1 VKNKVYHG
9 HSIINILLSII
20 IILLS
25 YSEINAKTTL
35 DNDLHNY
42 SQNGTLRGLV
52 VDSTNGEVL
61 AYCNVIIKEL
71 NIGASTDVR
80 GYFRIP
86 SIPEGKNYTLLVS
99 YVGYKSQNIK
109 FIIKPDQI
117 IDIKVELSPLTIEL
131 KSVEKTGDRIIEKN
145 ATDIGLQR
153 ISMKEIENIPQG
165 VETDIFR
172 SLQFIPGVQSTG
184 DVSARYYVRGSPTN
198 ENLVLL
204 NGVTLYNPF
213 HAFGLFSVIDPDMIN
228 NVEFYKGG
236 FTAEYGGRL
245 SSVLNIVTKDGNKK
259 RLSGSVGAS
268 LLSGKALIEGPIHGG
283 SFIISGRKSL
293 NSGIL
298 KKFLNNKNAPID
310 FYDLGGKINYTDPDF
325 IKGGKMT
332 IHGFISHDV
341 LNNNNAQL
349 ESLDWTNKMAGIRWF
364 QVTDS
369 PIYFVLALS
378 YSEFSGNVKPNSTS
392 VKPKY
397 NDVKDFSWDMNVNY
411 MFDSKDEIAFGMQL
425 KSIETILSLQNKKG
439 INSDIRSKG
448 ANISLFGKYKLLRFD
463 NFGLDFGTRMNV
475 SSLSRSLK
483 NNYKFEP
490 RISLTYVLSS
500 TLSIKGAWGIYS
512 QEMTTLSDDNE
523 IISLFEPWVIVPEY
537 LNTPTAIHYGVGLKD
552 EISKELSIDLQGYY
566 KILHDIP
573 TLNEVKIYPDDHDLI
588 SSSGESYGLEALL
601 KYNKGRLGITVS
613 YSLGWAFKTV
623 DTLMY
628 HPRYDTRHNLNLL
641 GTINLGSG
649 WQFSIT
655 WIFNSGHPFTQTLGY
670 YEKYYLDDF
679 FDREKYYGDYKSFP
693 ILASKNLATLPKYHR
708 LDVSISKKIDLSFI
722 KVSLAGSII
731 NVYNRNNIF
740 YFQRDTGKRVN
751 MLPFLPTV
759 TIKVEL

>member
-1 VKNKVYHG
+1 MFLLYPAASPFGKSVVNT
-9 HSIINILLSII
+9 II
-20 IILLS
+20 
-25 YSEINAKTTL
+25 
-35 DNDLHNY
+35 
-42 SQNGTLRGLV
+42 SQNTGNGILRGQV

-61 AYCNVIIKEL
+61 AYCNVLVKEL
-71 NIGASTDVR
+71 NIGASTDIR

-86 SIPEGKNYTLLVS
+86 SINAGINYTLLVT
-99 YVGYKSQNIK
+99 YVGYQSKEINFSTKSDEITDLK
-109 FIIKPDQI
+109 I
-117 IDIKVELSPLTIEL
+117 ELTPTTIEL
-131 KSVEKTGDRIIEKN
+131 SQVEKTGHRIIEKN
-145 ATDIGLQR
+145 AADIGLQR
-153 ISMKEIENIPQG
+153 ITLKDIENIPQG

-204 NGVTLYNPF
+204 NGVTIYNPF

-259 RLSGSVGAS
+259 RLGGSASAS
-268 LLSGKALIEGPIHGG
+268 LLSGKVMVEGPIHGG
-283 SFIISGRKSL
+283 SFILTGRKSF
-293 NSGIL
+293 NTGIL
-298 KKFLNNKNAPID
+298 KKFLNDKNAPID

-341 LNNNNAQL
+341 LDNNNARL
-349 ESLDWTNKMAGIRWF
+349 ESLDWTNKMAGIKWF

-369 PIYFVLALS
+369 PVYFVLALS
-378 YSEFSGNVKPNSTS
+378 YSEFRGNVNPNNTAI
-392 VKPKY
+392 KPKH
-397 NDVKDFSWDMNVNY
+397 NDVTDFSWDTNVNY
-411 MFDSKDEIAFGMQL
+411 MFNSKDEIAFGMQL
-425 KSIETILSLQNKKG
+425 KSIETTLSLQNKKG

-463 NFGLDFGTRMNV
+463 NLGLDVGTRLNV

-483 NNYKFEP
+483 NNYMFEP

-523 IISLFEPWVIVPEY
+523 IISLFEPWIIVPEY

-552 EISKELSIDLQGYY
+552 EISNELSIDLQGYY

-573 TLNEVKIYPDDHDLI
+573 TLNEGKIYPEDPDLI
-588 SSSGESYGLEALL
+588 SSSGKSYGLEALL
-601 KYNKGRLGITVS
+601 KYNKGILGITVS

-623 DTLMY
+623 DTITY
-628 HPRYDTRHNLNLL
+628 HPRYDTRHNFNLL
-641 GTINLGSG
+641 GTINLGAG
-649 WQFSIT
+649 WQFSMT
-655 WIFNSGHPFTQTLGY
+655 WIFNSGHPFTQTRGF
-670 YEKYYLDDF
+670 YEKFYLDDF
-679 FDREKYYGDYKSFP
+679 FDGDNYYGDYKSFP
-693 ILASKNLATLPKYHR
+693 ILASKNLATLPQYHR
-708 LDVSISKKIDLSFI
+708 LDVSISKKFDLSFI
-722 KVSLAGSII
+722 KISLAGSII
-731 NVYNRNNIF
+731 NVYNRSNIF

-751 MLPFLPTV
+751 MLPFLPTA